1 MWMTSTE
8 ICEKFK
14 IKRQTL
20 CGWKKNGTIKFESI
34 NRRKF
39 LYDSNSVAILN
50 NGVERLNVVY
60 ARVSNTKQKD
70 DLDRQV
76 KFIKEFMIVNGI
88 IPDLVLTDIA
98 SGMNE
103 ERTNFNKLLQLV
115 VTDKINKVYISY
127 KDRLTRFG
135 FGYFEQ
141 IFKMYGT
148 EIVIMN
154 LTDESSFQQELTEDL
169 VSVIHHF
176 SMKMYSN
183 RRKILKETQA
193 NLINIQNADN

>member
-1 MWMTSTE
+1 
-8 ICEKFK
+8 
-14 IKRQTL
+14 
-20 CGWKKNGTIKFESI
+20 
-34 NRRKF
+34 
-39 LYDSNSVAILN
+39 
-50 NGVERLNVVY
+50 
-60 ARVSNTKQKD
+60 
-70 DLDRQV
+70 
-76 KFIKEFMIVNGI
+76 MIVNGI